1 MRFATEED
9 FIDVYDL
16 FKKHRELLPHIQMGH
31 IARKI
36 EERRCIFTDG
46 VVIIFEIHKKSV
58 QVGKNTKSE
67 KSDCHLNQ
75 IVSTTR
81 DGSAS
86 RVLNQFFDFIALLPY
101 TSGVIYLNVKT
112 DNERAK
118 KFYEKNGMKLIDNT
132 SWTDGDVEVDV
143 YQKILKKMDIEE
155 LELNIDSD

>member
-1 MRFATEED
+1 MKFATEYD
-9 FIDVYDL
+9 FIEVYRL
-16 FKKHRELLPHIQMGH
+16 FKKNRKLLPHIRMGN

-36 EERRCIFTDG
+36 EEKRCIFTDG
-46 VVIIFEIHKKSV
+46 VVIIFEIYEKSV

-67 KSDCHLNQ
+67 TSDCHINQ
-75 IVSTTR
+75 IVSTAR

-118 KFYEKNGMKLIDNT
+118 KFYEKNGMNLVGHTTFSGTIPGDIYFY
-132 SWTDGDVEVDV
+132 DGVEEVL
-143 YQKILKKMDIEE
+143 YG
-155 LELNIDSD
+155 

>member
-1 MRFATEED
+1 M
-9 FIDVYDL
+9 
-16 FKKHRELLPHIQMGH
+16 
-31 IARKI
+31 
-36 EERRCIFTDG
+36 
-46 VVIIFEIHKKSV
+46 
-58 QVGKNTKSE
+58 
-67 KSDCHLNQ
+67 
-75 IVSTTR
+75 VSTTR
-81 DGSAS
+81 DWSAS

-118 KFYEKNGMKLIDNT
+118 KFYEKNGMKLIDKT